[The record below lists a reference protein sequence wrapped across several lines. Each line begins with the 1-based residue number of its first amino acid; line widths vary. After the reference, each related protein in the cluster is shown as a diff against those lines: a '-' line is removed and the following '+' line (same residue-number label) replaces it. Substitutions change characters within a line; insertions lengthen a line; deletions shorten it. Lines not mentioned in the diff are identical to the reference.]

1 MQLSEAIKQLQA
13 ILKDHGDIDIEIA
26 YPSNEIDV
34 CTYTSN
40 SFEIYAVHYGKNEK
54 RCRVEDIG

>member
-1 MQLSEAIKQLQA
+1 MQISEAIKQLQS
-13 ILKDHGDIDIEIA
+13 ILKEHGDIDIEIA
-26 YPSNEIDV
+26 YPSHEIDV

-40 SFEIYAVHYGKNEK
+40 CFEINVVHYGKHGK